1 MNETN
6 KRAYGLWDSPLS
18 PKAMAGARGLKG
30 VQWADGGALV
40 WLESRDGTSVLVA
53 RDRDDASRDITQE
66 HKVSGGVGYGGGE
79 FCVHG
84 ERAYFACSDG
94 RLYRVE
100 VGEGT
105 PAALTPSFGRLA
117 SPAASP
123 DGEWVAY
130 VHTEDGTDTIGV
142 VDADGDRWPSKV
154 ASGADF
160 YMHPS
165 WSPDSGKL
173 AWVEWDHPN
182 MPWSGTRLKVAD
194 VDVSAAGVALA
205 DERQLAGGEDI
216 SVMQP
221 EFSPDGSKLA
231 YLSDEDGWWQLYL
244 HDVET
249 GESQQLTEGEF
260 EIGGPAWVQGIR
272 AYAWKADAS
281 GIYAIMNE
289 RGQMS
294 LLDVNVDGGVESI
307 DALSAYSE
315 FAQPSVD
322 DSGRLALLASS
333 SEIPRRVISWAP
345 GDSVR
350 VEARSSAER
359 LATEQLSEMQPVSWT
374 AQSDGREVEIF
385 GNFYAPTNPDFESDG
400 KPPALVMVHGGPTS
414 QRTARFESGN
424 QFFASRGFAV
434 LDVNYRGST
443 GYGREYRDALLGQW
457 GRYDVEDA
465 VSAAKFLAEEGHAD
479 PDRIVIMGG
488 SAGGYTVLQTLCT
501 HPGVFAAGISKYG
514 ISNLFSLS
522 MDTHK
527 FEQHYNDLLVGEL
540 PAAAETFRERSPLFH
555 ADNIEDPVALFQGGK
570 DKVVPKN
577 QADQLVGALERSGT
591 PYEYEVYEE
600 EGHGW
605 RRSETIESFYESV
618 MEFLKTYVIFGA

>member
-1 MNETN
+1 MSEKT

-18 PKAMAGARGLKG
+18 PKAMAGAKGLKG
-30 VQWADGGALV
+30 VQWAADGTLV

-53 RDRDDASRDITQE
+53 RDRGDANRDITQE
-66 HKVSGGVGYGGGE
+66 HRVSGGVGYGGGD
-79 FCVHG
+79 FYVDDD
-84 ERAYFACSDG
+84 AVYFASSDG
-94 RLYRVE
+94 RLYRTALD
-100 VGEGT
+100 EGT
-105 PAALTPSFGRLA
+105 PSALTPEFGSLA

-123 DGEWVAY
+123 DGNWVAY
-130 VHTEDGTDTIGV
+130 VHTVDGIDSIGV
-142 VDADGDRWPSKV
+142 VDAEGNGWPTRV

-160 YMHPS
+160 YMQPA
-165 WSPDSGKL
+165 WSPNSSRM
-173 AWVEWDHPN
+173 AWIEWDHPN
-182 MPWSGTRLKVAD
+182 MPWSGTRLMVAR
-194 VDVSAAGVALA
+194 VDVGQAGLALS
-205 DERQLAGGEDI
+205 DTQQVAGGDDI

-221 EFSPDGSKLA
+221 EYSPDGQHLA

-244 HDVET
+244 RDLQA
-249 GESQQLTEGEF
+249 GDSRQLTVGEF

-272 AYAWKADAS
+272 AYAWKPDGS
-281 GIYAIMNE
+281 GLYAIKNE
-289 RGQMS
+289 RGKMS
-294 LLDVNVDGGVESI
+294 VVDVSVDGSTTTL
-307 DALSAYSE
+307 DALESYSE

-322 DSGRLALLASS
+322 AQGRLALLASS
-333 SEIPRRVISWAP
+333 SEIPRRVVSWTP
-345 GDSVR
+345 GESVR

-359 LATEQLSEMQPVSWT
+359 LSTRRLSRMEPVSWT
-374 AQSDGREVEIF
+374 AQSDGRDVEIY
-385 GNFYAPTNPDFESDG
+385 GNYYAPTSPDFESDG
-400 KPPALVMVHGGPTS
+400 RPPALVMVHGGPTS
-414 QRTARFESGN
+414 QRTARFEGGN

-465 VSAAKFLAEEGHAD
+465 VSAAKFLAEEGYAD
-479 PDRIVIMGG
+479 PERIVIMGG
-488 SAGGYTVLQTLCT
+488 SAGGYTVLQTMCSE
-501 HPGVFAAGISKYG
+501 PGVFAAGISKYG

-540 PAAAETFRERSPLFH
+540 PEASETFRERSPLFH
-555 ADNIEDPVALFQGGK
+555 ADQIEDPIALFQGGK

-577 QADQLVGALERSGT
+577 QADQLVEALQRTGT

-605 RRSETIESFYESV
+605 RRSETIEAFYESV
-618 MEFLKTYVIFGA
+618 MDFLKTYVIFGA